1 MTRSS
6 PRSESPR
13 VLALLAILLGGTVSA
28 YCQIRLSAE
37 DGAKLIVAKSEA
49 VYPALAK
56 QMRLQGT
63 VKVDVTV
70 SESGS
75 VSSTKVLSGHPFLV
89 TAAIDAVKEYRYRPY
104 VTDGKAASFITT
116 VEVPFSVGIPK
127 KEYDEEQS
135 VNEKY
140 FKQADKCRALLKDQ
154 KAAEAEEVCKAAL
167 PLADQLP
174 DGQGL
179 TKMLAY
185 ESVGHALMA
194 QRRFQEALDYYT
206 RSFNLAQ
213 TAVKETDAELG
224 WAYRNLALANH
235 GLGNLDKARELYGK
249 AEKTLQL
256 ACDNIGMDALKQ
268 RYQQGI
274 KEILSFHA
282 AAAEQA
288 GATAEADELR
298 RRAAAMP

>member
-1 MTRSS
+1 MTFVGV
-6 PRSESPR
+6 PAAFLM
-13 VLALLAILLGGTVSA
+13 VLVSTPV
-28 YCQIRLSAE
+28 CLHGQIRLDAE
-37 DGAKLIVAKSEA
+37 QANRLIIERPEA
-49 VYPALAK
+49 AYPPLAK
-56 QMRLQGT
+56 QMRLQGM
-63 VKVDVTV
+63 VKIEVIV

-75 VSSTKVLSGHPFLV
+75 IISTKVVSGHPLLV
-89 TAAIDAVKEYRYRPY
+89 TAAVDAVKKYRYKSY
-104 VTDGKAASFITT
+104 VADGKAVSFMTT

-140 FKQADKCRALLKDQ
+140 FKEADKCRALLKDQ
-154 KAAEAEEVCKAAL
+154 KPVQAEEVCKAAL
-167 PLADQLP
+167 PLAEQLP

-179 TKMLAY
+179 TKVLAY

-194 QRRFQEALDYYT
+194 QRRFQEAFDYYT

-213 TAVKETDAELG
+213 TVVKETDAELG

-256 ACDNIGMDALKQ
+256 AYDNIGMEALKQ
-268 RYQQGI
+268 RYKQGL
-274 KEILSFHA
+274 KEILNYHA

-288 GATAEADELR
+288 GATTETEELR
-298 RRAAAMP
+298 KRLAAMP